1 MSWYDNKILEF
12 GQTCPD
18 IDKSINDFK
27 QDIKVYLE
35 EIEWCVKKG
44 EPVALDIYNNDIYKA
59 FESYFEKVRQ
69 TNSDLRD
76 AAEGQLKDLTDEL
89 AEAKETISQLEYK
102 IHDLEN

>member
-27 QDIKVYLE
+27 QDIKNH
-35 EIEWCVKKG
+35 KG
-44 EPVALDIYNNDIYKA
+44 DIYEL

>member
-27 QDIKVYLE
+27 QDIKNH
-35 EIEWCVKKG
+35 KG
-44 EPVALDIYNNDIYKA
+44 DIYEL

-76 AAEGQLKDLTDEL
+76 AAEQQLKDLTDEL
-89 AEAKETISQLEYK
+89 AEAKETISIFENKLWE
-102 IHDLEN
+102 LENQ

>member
-27 QDIKVYLE
+27 QDIKNH
-35 EIEWCVKKG
+35 KG
-44 EPVALDIYNNDIYKA
+44 DLYEL

-76 AAEGQLKDLTDEL
+76 SAEKQLKDLTDEL
-89 AEAKETISQLEYK
+89 AEAKETIRIFENKLWE
-102 IHDLEN
+102 LENQ

>member
-27 QDIKVYLE
+27 QDIKNH
-35 EIEWCVKKG
+35 KG
-44 EPVALDIYNNDIYKA
+44 DIYKL